1 MSSVKGINEN
11 YARELLEL
19 HTMGVD
25 GGYLQK
31 DVEAVARAF
40 TGWTVDASGLAFE
53 FRQDMH
59 VPGQK
64 TLLEQTI
71 PVGGIEEGQAV
82 LDMLTRHPST
92 ARFIAT
98 KLTRRFVSD
107 NPPDALVDRV
117 ARVFTDTDGD
127 IRAMVRTIL
136 TSPEFSAP
144 AAIRAKAK
152 SPFEAVVSAVR
163 AIDAVLLDSIDSQ
176 SAQGAMR
183 GLPAGDIVLTKAGG
197 ARIRVSPAIILT
209 RVIQD
214 MGQFSY
220 QVPEPT
226 GHPDRS
232 DYWMAG
238 WNVFNRTKFAV
249 SLVNNEVVGTTVDAN
264 RLALVFKGNPTGD
277 DAWKTAL
284 SEVLSPTAAQATTK
298 SPGSAAEPTNEVGN
312 AFALALGSPQFQQK

>member
-1 MSSVKGINEN
+1 
-11 YARELLEL
+11 
-19 HTMGVD
+19 
-25 GGYLQK
+25 
-31 DVEAVARAF
+31 
-40 TGWTVDASGLAFE
+40 VDASGLAFE

-64 TLLEQTI
+64 VLLEQTI
-71 PVGGIEEGQAV
+71 PGTGIEEGKAV
-82 LDMLTRHPST
+82 LDMLARNPST

-98 KLTRRFVSD
+98 KLARRFVSD
-107 NPPDALVDRV
+107 EPPAALVDRV
-117 ARVFTDTDGD
+117 AQVYSDTDGN
-127 IRAMVRTIL
+127 ISAMVRTIL

-163 AIDAVLLDSIDSQ
+163 AIDAVMLDSIDSQ

-183 GLPAGDIVLTKAGG
+183 GIPAGDIVLTKSGG
-197 ARIRVSPAIILT
+197 SRIRVSPAIILT

-226 GHPDRS
+226 GYPDRS

-249 SLVNNEVVGTTVDAN
+249 ALVNNEVLGTTVDAD
-264 RLALVFKGNPTGD
+264 RLAQVFKGNPTGD
-277 DAWKTAL
+277 DAWKSAL
-284 SEVLSPTAAQATTK
+284 SEVLLPTAVQTK
-298 SPGSAAEPTNEVGN
+298 SKSTPAPADSNDAVGG